1 MGAVHVAQRRVLQ
14 ASQLTVT
21 GAAVQAAREGRS
33 PDPALAG
40 RRAVRPHPLRRC
52 ALLGAVTAALTV
64 LLLIVAPFDHG
75 VWLLAYLLLVGF
87 AAPILLA
94 VGESRLLAEPLDGTG
109 ADRLAGAWLAGM
121 ILVPAGVLLDIRLPV
136 VIGAVALLLALGSL
150 TQRAFAAGARPARA
164 ASPRARRM
172 QAGARRA
179 HAALIVF
186 MAASTLVGVLL
197 AWDSPWL

>member
-1 MGAVHVAQRRVLQ
+1 M
-14 ASQLTVT
+14 T
-21 GAAVQAAREGRS
+21 GAAVRAARERRS

-40 RRAVRPHPLRRC
+40 RSAVRPHPLRRC
-52 ALLGAVTAALTV
+52 ALFGAVTAALTV
-64 LLLIVAPFDHG
+64 LLLIVAPFDHD

-87 AAPILLA
+87 AAPQLLA
-94 VGESRLLAEPLDGTG
+94 AGENRLLAAPLDGTG

-136 VIGAVALLLALGSL
+136 VIGAVALLIALGSL

-172 QAGARRA
+172 QAGARAR
-179 HAALIVF
+179 
-186 MAASTLVGVLL
+186 T
-197 AWDSPWL
+197 PY